1 MSHGLG
7 TFCGVNDASAAGPAR
22 WRLER
27 AGIVNVY
34 QYGNEV
40 LDFADGRLLLRGVNG
55 SGKSTAMNMLLPFLL
70 TANQRNIDAAQEQH
84 RLLHSWMLTGRD
96 DPQPI
101 GYLWIE
107 FRRAAEFF
115 ACGCGIRANRQS
127 DRVATWWFA
136 TSKRPGIDF
145 ELVEAKVPMTAEQLR
160 AQLGNDA
167 VFREPDRAAYR
178 QLVERRL
185 FAGARLDQHIR
196 LIDKVRNPRVGDRID
211 RDLPHDLAD
220 ALPQLSDRALNDAA
234 APLDDLDEHRRNM
247 AELERTVSALGAL
260 LERYRSYCAGDL
272 RARADAARQLLAQAR
287 RWRRD
292 EAKLRTEADAA
303 EQELSRL
310 TQHIGDEERRAE
322 LLRSRIAAIVES
334 SAYQEG
340 RQLDDVRNLVDQLRR
355 AVADAERAVAS
366 ITERIDGLGRQASAA
381 QRRSEHDLERVNGV
395 LSAATQL
402 AGRCGLGTRPGSA
415 LSLRHALIDG
425 TDAARPESFD
435 AAESA
440 MRLDA
445 TSAAIQQRRRDISA
459 VDAAHGRFDDAET
472 QRGRLEDARN
482 AALESLRQAVE
493 RCESAGRLVA
503 AARRE
508 WQASVRQWVE
518 EATPMCTAA
527 GTASAMPDRGL
538 ASTSPSDVRAGL
550 RGDLLAAV
558 GAAIDRQHDAA
569 AAAEHHRDEALAAVA
584 EQQSTVDELMSRS
597 APMPPRLEWQT
608 TDGYCLAD
616 VVDFAAD
623 LRPEERAGLE
633 AALEASGLLEARPA
647 GPDAIE
653 LATGELVAVG
663 TQRADRPLSLLLE
676 VAVPG
681 HLEDRVDTD
690 VVARLLD
697 SVHSVQCE
705 PAGLAELAA
714 DEASAHPAG
723 AGAAFVST
731 DGAFGIG
738 SLRGR
743 HAKQEAEHI
752 GAAARRE
759 ALERHREAARQELE
773 RRRGQASSMEAL
785 LVEQRQMLDRLR
797 AHRDAFPPSS
807 AVDRAE
813 WAEESAGEQRERAD
827 ERRRA
832 AESDFAEAERAVVDA
847 DAELHRVAAQHSL
860 PRGRDARRDIA
871 ESLAELD
878 RHLES
883 GKARLETLER
893 QVNEWGR
900 VAQQLCDAVEESASA
915 SEGLTHAASE
925 LGREQARLDTLVT
938 SVGVEYQR
946 LRGERDRLDAE
957 RHAVDEALP
966 AKRRERDAVSETRA
980 GKRAEAA
987 VAARSVSAAEDGC
1000 DAYRR
1005 GLEESLASPGYL
1017 AALGNGETF
1026 EAPGSAQAGSRG
1038 LRDVLAGVDRIAAR
1052 HGAAVPRAADPG
1064 ADLSESEAAALSSSH
1079 GDDAPARSGPEV
1091 SAENVRQS
1099 LRQRRDA
1106 LGAGWDAVDAQP
1118 DPQRPLRIDVS
1129 GPHAAHATLPDAHAS
1144 AASQLATTAGLLDRK
1159 QQDALQELLQG
1170 LIAREIYQKL
1180 NDASDRIELMNQRLG
1195 KIETAHRVGVR
1206 LRWRRSRDLDPAI
1219 ARMVDLLAKPPDLR
1233 TASETDEVRA
1243 ALAARLAEARADEPD
1258 APYRQLIART
1268 LNYKSWHDLDVM
1280 IRRPEASE
1288 ARLSRRT
1295 RLSEGEKKLVTYLLL
1310 FAAVAAS
1317 YDAMAAAQAPPHGE
1331 PPGIERFVLLD
1342 DAFAKVSADNHEAL
1356 FGLLVE
1362 LDLDF
1367 IATSERLWGDHAT
1380 VPELSIVEIVRDP
1393 SLRTIL
1399 LDRYRWQGRAMERSG
1414 AA

>member
-1 MSHGLG
+1 MSHRLG
-7 TFCGVNDASAAGPAR
+7 TFCGVSDDPAVGPAR

-40 LDFADGRLLLRGVNG
+40 LDFSGGRLLLRGVNG

-127 DRVATWWFA
+127 ERVTTWWFA

-145 ELVEAKVPMTAEQLR
+145 ELVEAKVPLTAEQLR
-160 AQLGNDA
+160 AQLGDDP
-167 VFREPDRAAYR
+167 VFRDPDRAAYR

-185 FAGARLDQHIR
+185 FSGARLDQHIR

-292 EAKLRTEADAA
+292 EAKLRSEADAA
-303 EQELSRL
+303 EQELSRI
-310 TQHIGDEERRAE
+310 TQHIGDEERRVE
-322 LLRSRIAAIVES
+322 VLRSRIAAIVES

-340 RQLDDVRNLVDQLRR
+340 RQLDDVRNLVDRLRR
-355 AVADAERAVAS
+355 AVADAESAVAS

-381 QRRSEHDLERVNGV
+381 QRRSEHDLERMNGV
-395 LSAATQL
+395 LSVATQL

-415 LSLRHALIDG
+415 LSLQHALIDG
-425 TDAARPESFD
+425 TDAARPEAVD

-440 MRLDA
+440 RRLDA
-445 TSAAIQQRRRDISA
+445 TSAAIQQRRLDISA
-459 VDAAHGRFDDAET
+459 VDAAHGRFNDAET

-493 RCESAGRLVA
+493 RCESVGRLVA
-503 AARRE
+503 AAQRE
-508 WQASVRQWVE
+508 WQASVRRWVE

-527 GTASAMPDRGL
+527 GTAPTMPDRGM
-538 ASTSPSDVRAGL
+538 ATTPPSDVRARL

-597 APMPPRLEWQT
+597 APTPPRLEWQT
-608 TDGYCLAD
+608 PDGYCLAD

-623 LRPEERAGLE
+623 LRPGERAGLE
-633 AALEASGLLEARPA
+633 AALEASGLLEARPV
-647 GPDAIE
+647 GPDVIE

-663 TQRADRPLSLLLE
+663 SQRADQPLSLLLE

-681 HLEDRVDTD
+681 HLADRVNTD

-697 SVHSVQCE
+697 SVECE
-705 PAGLAELAA
+705 PVGLAELAA
-714 DEASAHPAG
+714 DEASAHPSG
-723 AGAAFVST
+723 TGVAFVST

-773 RRRGQASSMEAL
+773 RRRAEATRMEAL
-785 LVEQRQMLDRLR
+785 LVEHRQLLDRLQ

-813 WAEESAGEQRERAD
+813 WAEESAGDERERAD
-827 ERRRA
+827 ERRQA
-832 AESDFAEAERAVVDA
+832 AESDLAEAERAVVDA

-860 PRGRDARRDIA
+860 PRGRDARRDIV

-900 VAQQLCDAVEESASA
+900 VAQQLCDAVEESALA
-915 SEGLTHAASE
+915 REDLMRAASE
-925 LGREQARLDTLVT
+925 MDREQARLDTLVT

-966 AKRRERDAVSETRA
+966 AQRRERDAVRETRA
-980 GKRAEAA
+980 HKHAEAGM
-987 VAARSVSAAEDGC
+987 AARSVSAAEDEC

-1005 GLEESLASPGYL
+1005 DLESALAAPGYL
-1017 AALGNGETF
+1017 AALGNGETL
-1026 EAPGSAQAGSRG
+1026 EAPASAQAGSRG
-1038 LRDVLAGVDRIAAR
+1038 LRDVLAGVDHIVAR

-1064 ADLSESEAAALSSSH
+1064 ADLSESEAAAFSSSH

-1144 AASQLATTAGLLDRK
+1144 AASQLATTAGLLDRQ

-1180 NDASDRIELMNQRLG
+1180 HDASDRIALMNRRLG

-1206 LRWRRSRDLDPAI
+1206 LRWRRSRDLDPAT

-1268 LNYKSWHDLDVM
+1268 LDYKSWHDLDVM
-1280 IRRPEASE
+1280 IRRPEAFE

-1317 YDAMAAAQAPPHGE
+1317 YDAMVAAQAPPHGE

-1399 LDRYRWQGRAMERSG
+1399 LDRYRWQGHAMERSG

>member
-1 MSHGLG
+1 MSHRLG
-7 TFCGVNDASAAGPAR
+7 TFCGVSDDPAVEPAR

-40 LDFADGRLLLRGVNG
+40 LDFAGGRLLLRGVNG

-70 TANQRNIDAAQEQH
+70 TANPRNIDAAQEQH

-96 DPQPI
+96 DSQPI

-127 DRVATWWFA
+127 ERVTTWWFA
-136 TSKRPGIDF
+136 TSKRPAIDF
-145 ELVEAKVPMTAEQLR
+145 ELVEAKVPLTVEQLR
-160 AQLGNDA
+160 AQLGDDS

-178 QLVERRL
+178 QRVERRL

-292 EAKLRTEADAA
+292 EAKLRSEADAA
-303 EQELSRL
+303 EQELSRISR
-310 TQHIGDEERRAE
+310 HIADEERRAE
-322 LLRSRIAAIVES
+322 LLRSKIAAIVES

-340 RQLDDVRNLVDQLRR
+340 RQLDDVSNLVDQLRR
-355 AVADAERAVAS
+355 AVAEAERAVAS

-381 QRRSEHDLERVNGV
+381 QRRSEHDLERMNGM

-402 AGRCGLGTRPGSA
+402 ARRCGLGTRPGSA
-415 LSLRHALIDG
+415 LTLQHAVIDG
-425 TDAARPESFD
+425 TDAARPESVD

-440 MRLDA
+440 RRLDA

-482 AALESLRQAVE
+482 TALESLQQAVE

-503 AARRE
+503 AAQQE

-518 EATPMCTAA
+518 EATPMCIAA
-527 GTASAMPDRGL
+527 GTAPTMPDSGL
-538 ASTSPSDVRAGL
+538 ASMPACDVRAEL

-558 GAAIDRQHDAA
+558 GAAIDRQYDVA

-608 TDGYCLAD
+608 PDGYCLAD

-663 TQRADRPLSLLLE
+663 SQRADRPLSLLLE

-681 HLEDRVDTD
+681 RLADRADTD

-697 SVHSVQCE
+697 SVECE
-705 PAGLAELAA
+705 
-714 DEASAHPAG
+714 EASAHPTG
-723 AGAAFVST
+723 TGAAFVST

-743 HAKQEAEHI
+743 HDKQEAEHI
-752 GAAARRE
+752 GEAARRE

-773 RRRGQASSMEAL
+773 RCRAEATGMEAL
-785 LVEQRQMLDRLR
+785 LVEQRQLLDRLQ

-807 AVDRAE
+807 ALDRAE
-813 WAEESAGEQRERAD
+813 WAEESAGDDRERAA

-832 AESDFAEAERAVVDA
+832 AESDLSEAERAVVDA

-860 PRGRDARRDIA
+860 PRGRDARRDIV

-883 GKARLETLER
+883 GKSHLMMLER
-893 QVNEWGR
+893 QVNEWDR
-900 VAQQLCDAVEESASA
+900 VAQQLCDAVEEGASA
-915 SEGLTHAASE
+915 SDGLTRAASE
-925 LGREQARLDTLVT
+925 LDREQARLDTLLK

-946 LRGERDRLDAE
+946 LRDERDRLDAE
-957 RHAVDEALP
+957 RRAVDEALP
-966 AKRRERDAVSETRA
+966 AERRERDAVRETRA
-980 GKRAEAA
+980 HKRAEADM
-987 VAARSVSAAEDGC
+987 AARRVSAAEDEC
-1000 DAYRR
+1000 NRYRR
-1005 GLEESLASPGYL
+1005 DLEAALAAPGYL
-1017 AALGNGETF
+1017 TALGNGETL
-1026 EAPGSAQAGSRG
+1026 EAPTTAQAGSRG
-1038 LRDVLAGVDRIAAR
+1038 LRDVLAGVEHIVAR
-1052 HGAAVPRAADPG
+1052 HGAAAARAAQPG
-1064 ADLSESEAAALSSSH
+1064 ADMDESEPAALNRNS
-1079 GDDAPARSGPEV
+1079 GGDAPVHSRPEV

-1129 GPHAAHATLPDAHAS
+1129 GPHAAQATLPEAHAS

-1180 NDASDRIELMNQRLG
+1180 HDANDRIGLINQRLG

-1206 LRWRRSRDLDPAI
+1206 LRWRRSRELDPAT
-1219 ARMVDLLAKPPDLR
+1219 ARMVDLLEKPPDLR
-1233 TASETDEVRA
+1233 TAPETDEVRA

-1317 YDAMAAAQAPPHGE
+1317 YDAMAAAQAPSHGE

-1399 LDRYRWQGRAMERSG
+1399 LDRYRWQGRAMEQSE